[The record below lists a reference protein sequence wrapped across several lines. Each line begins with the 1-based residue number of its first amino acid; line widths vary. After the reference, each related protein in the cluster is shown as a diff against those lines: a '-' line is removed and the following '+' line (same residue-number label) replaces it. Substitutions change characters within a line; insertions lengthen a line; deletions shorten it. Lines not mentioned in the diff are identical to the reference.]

1 MLVEYSTCTRPL
13 TCEIVCQ
20 GGGDMTQSPSRPRD
34 HQQHLLAA
42 YPRSLHSDADYFG
55 VSVCACACVSFFF
68 KTTYGQGERE
78 REREKESERER
89 ERDRAPRDTA
99 L

>member
-1 MLVEYSTCTRPL
+1 
-13 TCEIVCQ
+13 
-20 GGGDMTQSPSRPRD
+20 MTQSPSRPRD

-55 VSVCACACVSFFF
+55 VSVCACACVSFFL
-68 KTTYGQGERE
+68 KPHMDRARERE